1 MNEAD
6 AQAVTGLHAVEAGTQ
21 GGRSGTRAPWLATFP
36 APLTFAGCL
45 GGGLLLQQLLALP
58 VYDGRWVPA
67 LQTAGGLLATA
78 GLLLSLA
85 SLGLFARE
93 RTTILPSGAAS
104 RLVVHGPYR
113 YSRNPMYVSLVAA
126 YLGLAMY
133 LRAPWA
139 LPLMALPLLQL
150 ERVMIPFEESR
161 MHALFG
167 QAYLDYRARVR
178 RWL

>member
-1 MNEAD
+1 MSEAD
-6 AQAVTGLHAVEAGTQ
+6 AQAVSGLQAVEARPQ
-21 GGRSGTRAPWLATFP
+21 GRSGAYTRWLATFP

-45 GGGLLLQQLLALP
+45 GAGLLLQHLLALP
-58 VYDGRWVPA
+58 VYAGSWAPV
-67 LQTAGGLLATA
+67 LQTAGGLLAMA

-113 YSRNPMYVSLVAA
+113 FSRNPMYVSLVAA
-126 YLGLAMY
+126 YVGLA
-133 LRAPWA
+133 LQLHAPWA
-139 LPLMALPLLQL
+139 LPLLALPLLQL
-150 ERVMIPFEESR
+150 QRVMIPFEEAR

-167 QAYLDYRARVR
+167 PAYDRYRARVR